1 MSTVLVTGG
10 SGFIAAHAIV
20 QLLAAGHL
28 VRATVR
34 DPSREATLRGL
45 LKEGG
50 AADTASLSVHTA
62 DLLRDEGW
70 AEAMSGC
77 DAVLHMAS
85 PVPSGV
91 PAHENELILP
101 ARDGTLRVLRA
112 ARDAGVKRVVLTSS
126 FAAIGYGHD
135 AKRTAPFTENDW
147 TKIGADTS
155 AYVKSKTLAER
166 AAWEFVKRE
175 GGTLELSVVNPV
187 AVFGPVLGAD
197 YSSSVEIV
205 GRLLRGTL
213 PAVPLITFG
222 VVDVRDV
229 AALHLLALTHPAAAG
244 ERFLAT
250 AGDFLSVKQVADVL
264 RDRLG
269 AAARRVP
276 TLQLADW
283 LVRSVALVSPIAR
296 SVLPELGKIK
306 NGSNEKA
313 RRLLG
318 WAPRS
323 SDEAIV
329 TCARSLIER
338 GLVSA

>member
-1 MSTVLVTGG
+1 
-10 SGFIAAHAIV
+10 
-20 QLLAAGHL
+20 
-28 VRATVR
+28 
-34 DPSREATLRGL
+34 
-45 LKEGG
+45 
-50 AADTASLSVHTA
+50 
-62 DLLRDEGW
+62 
-70 AEAMSGC
+70 
-77 DAVLHMAS
+77 
-85 PVPSGV
+85 
-91 PAHENELILP
+91 
-101 ARDGTLRVLRA
+101 
-112 ARDAGVKRVVLTSS
+112 VKRVVLTSS
-126 FAAIGYGHD
+126 FAAIGYGHEP
-135 AKRTAPFTENDW
+135 KRTAPFTEADW

-175 GGTLELSVVNPV
+175 GGPMELSVVNPV

-205 GRLLRGTL
+205 GKLLRGAV

-229 AALHLLALTHPAAAG
+229 AALHLLAMTHPAAAG

-250 AGDFLSVKQVADVL
+250 AGDFFSVKQIADVL
-264 RDRLG
+264 RDKLG

-283 LVRSVALVSPIAR
+283 FVRSAALVSPTAR

-318 WAPRS
+318 WTPRS
-323 SDEAIV
+323 SEEAIV
-329 TCARSLIER
+329 ACARSLLER
-338 GLVSA
+338 GLVPG